1 LSSDEITGAFDEY
14 YYAVGCGRP
23 YKRDQ
28 EWLSFFDGI
37 ASRIVRDIDP
47 KSVLDAGCAMGF
59 LVEALRERG
68 VDAYGLDIS
77 EYAIGQVREDI
88 KPFCWIGSIT
98 EPLENSYD
106 LIVTIETFE
115 HLTHHEVE
123 TAIQNMVNSSAD
135 VLFSST
141 PSDYDEPTHINV
153 QSPDYWVEL
162 FARHEYFRDID
173 YDLTYITD
181 WAMRFRKAQDPV
193 SRVVAAY
200 ERKLWKLAQQ
210 SRAERELIIRQFHED
225 ARRKKEFGQLR
236 DEMDEIISRIKD
248 DPSQSVLESL
258 ENLSLKFDDIDET
271 GYPNSS

>member
-1 LSSDEITGAFDEY
+1 MNSDDFPGVFDEY
-14 YYAVGCGRP
+14 YFAVGCGRP
-23 YKRDQ
+23 YQRDQ
-28 EWLSFFDGI
+28 EWLDFFDGI
-37 ASRIVRDIDP
+37 AERIVRDISP

-59 LVEALRERG
+59 LVEALRDRG

-88 KPFCWIGSIT
+88 KPFCWVGSIT

-135 VLFSST
+135 LLFSST

-162 FARHEYFRDID
+162 FARHEYYRDID

-181 WAMRFRKAQDPV
+181 WAMRFRKAQNPV
-193 SRVVAAY
+193 SRVVATY
-200 ERKLWKLAQQ
+200 ERKLWKLSQQ
-210 SRAERELIIRQFHED
+210 SKVERGLIIRQRNE
-225 ARRKKEFGQLR
+225 Q
-236 DEMDEIISRIKD
+236 SRNQKA
-248 DPSQSVLESL
+248 L
-258 ENLSLKFDDIDET
+258 ENLRNELDLIIARMQKDSPEVILKSLKDLAAMFDSVDEN
-271 GYPNSS
+271 GD